1 MIIKP
6 ITRTCGTAVFCR
18 PTTLT
23 KKPPPASTGCYV
35 PKINRIANLNLNKMR
50 IVLKVF
56 LTIVALFIG
65 IILLALS
72 SSIKKHFGY
81 DVSSLYINVIFIAI
95 FAGVAAIWIYNPKR
109 NKKSNSDL
117 QKSHDDEKY
126 KLDKTN

>member
-1 MIIKP
+1 
-6 ITRTCGTAVFCR
+6 
-18 PTTLT
+18 
-23 KKPPPASTGCYV
+23 
-35 PKINRIANLNLNKMR
+35 MR